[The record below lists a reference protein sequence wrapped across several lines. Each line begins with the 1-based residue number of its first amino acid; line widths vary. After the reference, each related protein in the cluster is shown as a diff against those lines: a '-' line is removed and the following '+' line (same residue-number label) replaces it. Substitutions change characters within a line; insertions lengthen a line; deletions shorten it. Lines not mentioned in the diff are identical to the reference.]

1 MAKLSQFSLLNP
13 LGTQVVLFAKP
24 TDTHQFVDATS
35 YHCDHCKKG
44 IPYSQALR
52 VNKIYSDDE
61 NSDKWCNDFEQRKSF
76 QQKIDNKADIKNFQT
91 FQNLSPQEKK
101 VP

>member
-76 QQKIDNKADIKNFQT
+76 QQKIDNKADIRNFQT

>member
-13 LGTQVVLFAKP
+13 LRTQVVLFAKP

>member
-44 IPYSQALR
+44 IPYSQAIR

>member
-52 VNKIYSDDE
+52 VNRIYSDDE